1 MSTES
6 TPLDNLK
13 PNHITQIPSEITEP
27 RCGGTSSRAE
37 TDTVESLITRA
48 HWRDAQIHV
57 TSKEISRANA
67 MGSHWL
73 TRRVAPLPN
82 LAPKS
87 RTTSQCSPDKTRPPS
102 TEDEFYLGS
111 TGWSYDSWEPN
122 WVEARRDAL
131 ANENPLHLHV
141 IFLSR
146 SRESAR
152 RASGLSLSVT
162 LLYLFLLWTM
172 CHHSVAQ

>member
-1 MSTES
+1 MKMAPSHFNSNTSFRVTPPCRLSRLRSST
-6 TPLDNLK
+6 TPNQTLLGLYISK
-13 PNHITQIPSEITEP
+13 IPSEITEP

-37 TDTVESLITRA
+37 GSETDTVESQITRA

-102 TEDEFYLGS
+102 VG
-111 TGWSYDSWEPN
+111 GPP
-122 WVEARRDAL
+122 
-131 ANENPLHLHV
+131 PL
-141 IFLSR
+141 SK
-146 SRESAR
+146 
-152 RASGLSLSVT
+152 
-162 LLYLFLLWTM
+162 
-172 CHHSVAQ
+172 